1 MEALAGVA
9 SGIAVMS
16 LTIQLV
22 DSIGKIKTFVQ
33 SIKDAPKELERLLEK
48 LQLLATLLDE
58 VRKILEGQASISGQE
73 QLFPTAS
80 TVLSQ
85 GLQRCEKSI
94 QLLKD
99 MVGRFIMPQ
108 SQLSSTV
115 AKLKSEVKLG
125 FKVKEIA
132 TFETRI
138 QQDIDCLHMCLTM
151 NSTVIL

>member
-9 SGIAVMS
+9 SGRAVTS

-22 DSIGKIKTFVQ
+22 DSISKIKTFVDNV
-33 SIKDAPKELERLLEK
+33 KDAPKELKRLVEK
-48 LQLLATLLDE
+48 LQLLSALLEE
-58 VRKILEGQASISGQE
+58 VRKILEAQASGQE
-73 QLFPTAS
+73 QHFPPAS

-99 MVGRFIMPQ
+99 IVGRFRMPQ
-108 SQLSSTV
+108 SQLGSTV

-132 TFETRI
+132 TVETRI
-138 QQDIDCLHMCLTM
+138 QQDIDYLHMCLTM